1 MRADPGGGGGEE
13 REREEEGDEKEEGE
27 QGKVGQVIGKGN
39 PCRNDQRQ
47 QDVRFDRSRRQ
58 LFPSNPTAEEQE
70 MMEDEMKTGRLG
82 SSFSVHNKHD
92 KDSDL
97 SIDI

>member
-1 MRADPGGGGGEE
+1 M
-13 REREEEGDEKEEGE
+13 
-27 QGKVGQVIGKGN
+27 
-39 PCRNDQRQ
+39 
-47 QDVRFDRSRRQ
+47 RFDRSRRQ